1 MVRSMYSGV
10 AGMKSNQNRLDV
22 IGNNISNA
30 NTYGFKSSRATF
42 RDMYYQQVRGA
53 SSGTQTRGGINP
65 SSIGYGAKL
74 ASVDLMMDS
83 SSMTTTGYALDACI
97 TGEGFFQV
105 MDPDGNIYYTKAGM
119 FDIDPATGAV
129 IDSNGNFVLGTN
141 ATNGKINSSKPGQE
155 KIFISVNPVQANVAQ
170 CVKEISGKT
179 LTITSTNQVK
189 DANISFA
196 FSKGTDMPDGLK
208 VQAITDSSSSVI
220 NLKLNANAT
229 FANMA
234 ELQTEINNAI
244 TQAYGGPHPG
254 GVYNFKV
261 EPDPFVDGTGAAI
274 SLTGAQIVETAS
286 ADYEGGGITLT
297 PPATPGNPEGGGLQA
312 DLSFLNGFKI
322 VETGLMFQGNGA
334 VVASVD
340 YVAANPD
347 PPAVEEHW
355 TVKMTVNGVDYTGEI
370 SKDRADSSSGANT
383 LLLKR
388 TGGDPNDTITVSYP
402 NAKNLPSGGGNI
414 AATGLTCTFGTNATA
429 TPSQPTHNLGWGKST
444 FTLTGGTE
452 YTQQDMNNLTGISIG
467 ADGTITGTS
476 DAGLQVLGRIDLAS
490 FGNARGLMQAGNS
503 YFTET
508 ANSGKA
514 TLAIAGEGGTG
525 AIKNSSL
532 EMSNVDLAQEFS
544 DMIVTQRGFQASSR
558 LITVSDTMLEEL
570 INLKR

>member
-234 ELQTEINNAI
+234 ELQTEINKAI

-297 PPATPGNPEGGGLQA
+297 PPATPGNPEDGGLQA

-334 VVASVD
+334 VSAASVD
-340 YVAANPD
+340 YVASNPG

-370 SKDRADSSSGANT
+370 SKDRADSSSGSNT
-383 LLLKR
+383 LVLKR
-388 TGGDPNDTITVSYP
+388 TG
-402 NAKNLPSGGGNI
+402 
-414 AATGLTCTFGTNATA
+414 
-429 TPSQPTHNLGWGKST
+429 
-444 FTLTGGTE
+444 
-452 YTQQDMNNLTGISIG
+452 
-467 ADGTITGTS
+467 
-476 DAGLQVLGRIDLAS
+476 
-490 FGNARGLMQAGNS
+490 
-503 YFTET
+503 
-508 ANSGKA
+508 
-514 TLAIAGEGGTG
+514 
-525 AIKNSSL
+525 
-532 EMSNVDLAQEFS
+532 
-544 DMIVTQRGFQASSR
+544 
-558 LITVSDTMLEEL
+558 
-570 INLKR
+570 